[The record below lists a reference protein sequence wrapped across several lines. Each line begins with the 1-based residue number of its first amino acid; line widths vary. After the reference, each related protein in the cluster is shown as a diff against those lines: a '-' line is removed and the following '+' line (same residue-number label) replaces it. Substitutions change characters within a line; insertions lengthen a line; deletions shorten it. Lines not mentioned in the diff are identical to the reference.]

1 MRHENCIQKE
11 KKEESHIQWYF
22 GRGIL
27 VYIHI
32 YRLSIS
38 ICIVSLAINLETYS
52 LEVMKIHLVF
62 THCWMKRISKS
73 FFVFLLNSKWM
84 RCTITKTKNNNFSSI
99 RVATIVFFFRGKCHW
114 YVFTVLPY
122 TLWHM
127 AYLFGWYVWH
137 EYDCHIINQFLK
149 IFCFVFVSGTRFWLF
164 VCIWTCAC
172 KLIFWHAFFFLS
184 FIAHPIHT
192 PLDRERTKSW
202 WMDCE

>member
-99 RVATIVFFFRGKCHW
+99 RVATIVFFFVGNAID
-114 YVFTVLPY
+114 
-122 TLWHM
+122 M
-127 AYLFGWYVWH
+127 YLRFCLTH
-137 EYDCHIINQFLK
+137 YDI
-149 IFCFVFVSGTRFWLF
+149 WLICLADTSDMSTI
-164 VCIWTCAC
+164 VT
-172 KLIFWHAFFFLS
+172 
-184 FIAHPIHT
+184 
-192 PLDRERTKSW
+192 
-202 WMDCE
+202 